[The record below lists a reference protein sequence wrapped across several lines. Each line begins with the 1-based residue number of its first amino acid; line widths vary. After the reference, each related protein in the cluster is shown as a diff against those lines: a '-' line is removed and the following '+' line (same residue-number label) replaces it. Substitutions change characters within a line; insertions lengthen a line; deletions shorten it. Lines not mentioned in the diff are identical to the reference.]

1 MNYAQLLQ
9 QAQQAI
15 SSLSSGE
22 EFELKDLFDKATWNS
37 MSEDQQREFG
47 RIFADEVRHGRIN
60 GVKYVKTRSDN
71 HNVYKKL

>member
-1 MNYAQLLQ
+1 MNYAKLLQ

-47 RIFADEVRHGRIN
+47 RIFADEVRQGRIN
-60 GVKYVKTRSDN
+60 GVEYVKTRSDH
-71 HNVYKKL
+71 HNVYRKL

>member
-1 MNYAQLLQ
+1 MNYTQLLQ

-15 SSLSSGE
+15 RSRSSGE

-47 RIFADEVRHGRIN
+47 RIFADEVRQGRIK
-60 GVKYVKTRSDN
+60 GVEYVKTRSDH
-71 HNVYKKL
+71 HNVYRKL